1 MDIISNLYYIKY
13 FCPICNNA
21 FLFSQNPIV
30 AMLPNDISF
39 PRIIKNKD
47 FYILYYLNLEIN
59 LSIKDIPVFS
69 KKIHQ
74 NLIFS

>member
-1 MDIISNLYYIKY
+1 MDIISNLYYTKY
-13 FCPICNNA
+13 ICPSCNNT
-21 FLFSQNPIV
+21 FLFSQNTIV
-30 AMLPNDISF
+30 AMLTNDISF

-47 FYILYYLNLEIN
+47 SYILYYLNLKIN
-59 LSIKDIPVFS
+59 LSIENIPDFS